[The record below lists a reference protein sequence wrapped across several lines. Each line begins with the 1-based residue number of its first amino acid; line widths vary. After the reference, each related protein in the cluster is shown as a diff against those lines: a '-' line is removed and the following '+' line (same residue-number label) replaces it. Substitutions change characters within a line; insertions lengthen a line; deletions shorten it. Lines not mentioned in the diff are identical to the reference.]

1 PADIDFSAIAGA
13 AEEVIRFGY
22 YFDETSKLAN
32 THIAAAHYLESWG
45 DARTVDGTIAAIQPM
60 ILPLFNGLTEIEV
73 LARLAGET
81 TADPYALVFATITA
95 NAGGNAEAV
104 FRQFLHDGILANSSY
119 PVANAR
125 FNAAGAGR
133 LWGQSSPVVSL
144 SKDNLEV
151 RFVADR
157 SVDDGRFANN
167 GWLQEVPDPITKISW
182 DNAIQISPR
191 L

>member
-1 PADIDFSAIAGA
+1 TVDQAPAASLKDLAEASRGGRVTTLIVLGGTPAYNAPADIDFPAIADA
-13 AEEVIRFGY
+13 AEDVIRFGCY
-22 YFDETSKLAN
+22 LDETSKLAH

-45 DARTVDGTIAAIQPM
+45 DARTVDGTIAAVQPM
-60 ILPLFNGLTEIEV
+60 ILPLFNGLTEIEI
-73 LARLAGET
+73 LPRLAGET

-133 LWGQSSPVVSL
+133 LWG
-144 SKDNLEV
+144 
-151 RFVADR
+151 
-157 SVDDGRFANN
+157 
-167 GWLQEVPDPITKISW
+167 
-182 DNAIQISPR
+182 
-191 L
+191 